1 MNQGHGK
8 PVDWWGL
15 GILIFEMLAG
25 IDPFNDEDPMSI
37 YKNILRGKLNFPSNF
52 DKEAKSLVKHLL
64 VADLSKRYGNLKEG
78 ANDIKK
84 HRWFATMNWEH
95 LIKKK
100 IKPVFIPIVKS
111 SGDVSNFEEYPDSN
125 SSPQAIKSSVD
136 PFLNWWFNLLW
147 ILFS

>member
-136 PFLNWWFNLLW
+136 PFLNW
-147 ILFS
+147 